1 MLRKIR
7 YTLALLLLELSIYFF
22 AIVAFMLLFTKI
34 SLFIILP
41 DCFDNLMVQATHRVL
56 TYPVYILAFT
66 GLALLL
72 RPKNKVRAISLMN
85 AGLYILITLTTM
97 YLQHEPLYSVFTMTA
112 VQIQVI
118 LALVS
123 PYLLNRA
130 VNFRSMVAL
139 DIFREKIRFE
149 APVE

>member
-22 AIVAFMLLFTKI
+22 LMMAFMLLSTKI

-41 DCFDNLMVQATHRVL
+41 DCFDDLMVQGTHRVL
-56 TYPVYILAFT
+56 IYPVYIIAFI

-85 AGLYILITLTTM
+85 AGLYMLITLTIM
-97 YLQHEPLYSVFTMTA
+97 YFQHEPVSSAFTMPA
-112 VQIQVI
+112 FQIQVI

-123 PYLLNRA
+123 PYLLNRV

-139 DIFREKIRFE
+139 DIFREKIRWE